1 MTSGSEPN
9 RFRRPLWR
17 RWFAGLLCMLA
28 GLAGAAP
35 LDLSPAERAWAAA
48 HPVVQVGLSKDFA
61 PFYMFEDS
69 AAAIPQGF
77 VSELLALWSE
87 RTGLRF
93 EFRRYDN
100 LDDVMAALRAG
111 RIDMTPFTTP
121 VGGRESHAVFTRP
134 ALATNLVLAA
144 RRDVPDVSPSA
155 SFGGRMLA
163 VEAGS
168 SIEALV
174 RERFPEARL
183 LREASAEQALRAVA
197 DGRADLFIG
206 YQHVVVYLVERG
218 LLANLELRTSLG
230 PSATPLGPAVRRD
243 LPQLRAIL
251 DKAIASVSVADQS
264 RLASRWLPPG
274 STTVRLPPER
284 AELSEAARG
293 WVASHPRIRVGYDA
307 MFSPITLRGPLGE
320 FHGLGADMLRLVA
333 DKVGLDIEQ
342 EFGASFA
349 EVYARG
355 TEGQLDVVVGM
366 ARTARRRADY
376 DFVGPFLS
384 VPTAIVMPLDEGPLI
399 TETQDI
405 GYRKLALLRGHF
417 LIPELRSRHPGIT
430 IVELERQDQVLSAV
444 AEGAA
449 DVAIGN
455 VQVVNELIQRR
466 FAGRLRVTGTVRDG
480 DSELYFAVPRRLPEL
495 THVLSEGLAAVNDSE
510 AAALRAR
517 WLLVEVTAG
526 VPWHRILLVAVP
538 VLLVLLGYG
547 ALLLRGNR
555 RLRAARQREREARML
570 AEESTAAR
578 GRFLA
583 YLSHELR
590 GNLGAVMSGAQM
602 LVDRDDPALRRRV
615 LTAIADSARV
625 LRAVLDKTIAYEQ
638 SIHNPIALE
647 PRSVDLQAWLAQTL
661 APGRLEAE
669 RKGLE
674 FQVQWTGAS
683 PTVVFDDVRLQ
694 QVLINLVGNAVKF
707 TRAGRVVVRGSLQ
720 ESEGPA
726 GSLRLEVQDSG
737 PGLAPADH
745 AQLFEPYAQGEQGRA
760 LSLGAGLGLAISRQI
775 VDAMQGRI
783 EVDSR
788 PGEGACFIVTVP
800 VQRGTETVRPAPD
813 PQAV

>member
-1 MTSGSEPN
+1 M
-9 RFRRPLWR
+9 
-17 RWFAGLLCMLA
+17 
-28 GLAGAAP
+28 
-35 LDLSPAERAWAAA
+35 D
-48 HPVVQVGLSKDFA
+48 
-61 PFYMFEDS
+61 Y
-69 AAAIPQGF
+69 
-77 VSELLALWSE
+77 
-87 RTGLRF
+87 
-93 EFRRYDN
+93 
-100 LDDVMAALRAG
+100 
-111 RIDMTPFTTP
+111 
-121 VGGRESHAVFTRP
+121 
-134 ALATNLVLAA
+134 
-144 RRDVPDVSPSA
+144 
-155 SFGGRMLA
+155 
-163 VEAGS
+163 
-168 SIEALV
+168 
-174 RERFPEARL
+174 
-183 LREASAEQALRAVA
+183 
-197 DGRADLFIG
+197 
-206 YQHVVVYLVERG
+206 
-218 LLANLELRTSLG
+218 
-230 PSATPLGPAVRRD
+230 
-243 LPQLRAIL
+243 
-251 DKAIASVSVADQS
+251 QS

-274 STTVRLPPER
+274 STAVRLPPER
-284 AELSEAARG
+284 ALLGEAARA
-293 WVASHPRIRVGYDA
+293 WVAQHPRIRVDYDA

-320 FHGLGADMLRLVA
+320 FQGLGADMLRLVA
-333 DKVGLDIEQ
+333 GKVGLEIEQ
-342 EFGASFA
+342 EVGASFA
-349 EVYARG
+349 EVYVRG

-366 ARTARRRADY
+366 ARTARRRADC

-384 VPTAIVMPLDEGPLI
+384 VPSAIVMPLDEGPLI

-466 FAGRLRVTGTVRDG
+466 LAGRLSVTGTVRDG

-517 WLLVEVTAG
+517 WLLVEVSAG
-526 VPWHRILLVAVP
+526 VPWRRILLVGGPVLL

-547 ALLLRGNR
+547 VLLWRGNR
-555 RLRAARQREREARML
+555 RPRASREREREARVQ

-590 GNLGAVMSGAQM
+590 GNLGAMVSGAQM

-615 LTAIADSARV
+615 LPAIADSALV

-638 SIHNPIALE
+638 SIHHPIELE
-647 PRSVDLQAWLAQTL
+647 PRRVDLQAWLAQTL

-674 FQVQWTGAS
+674 FQVQWDGAS
-683 PTVVFDDVRLQ
+683 PDVVFDDVRLQ

-707 TRAGRVVVRGSLQ
+707 TRAGRVAVHGSIHERPKAGQ
-720 ESEGPA
+720 SRPSPVGNQQSGKATFAGESGGEGPA
-726 GSLRLEVQDSG
+726 CNLRLEVRDSG

-745 AQLFEPYAQGEQGRA
+745 AQLFEPYAQGVQGRA

-783 EVDSR
+783 EAESR

-800 VQRGTETVRPAPD
+800 VQRGEEAVRPAPD
-813 PQAV
+813 PQAA

>member
-1 MTSGSEPN
+1 MASLG
-9 RFRRPLWR
+9 
-17 RWFAGLLCMLA
+17 AA
-28 GLAGAAP
+28 AAP
-35 LDLSPAERAWAAA
+35 LALSPAEQAWAAG
-48 HPVVQVGLSKDFA
+48 HPVVRVGLTGDFA
-61 PFYMFEDS
+61 PFYVFEDS
-69 AAAIPQGF
+69 AATVPHGF

-93 EFRRYDN
+93 EYRRHGS
-100 LDDVMAALRAG
+100 LDEVLAALRAG
-111 RIDMTPFTTP
+111 EIDMTPFTTP
-121 VGGRESHAVFTRP
+121 LGERESYAAFTRP
-134 ALATNLVLAA
+134 ALTTNLVLAA
-144 RRDVPDVSPSA
+144 RRDVPDVSSTA
-155 SFGGRMLA
+155 DFGGRTVA

-174 RERFPEARL
+174 RERHPGTRL
-183 LREASAEQALRAVA
+183 LREATAERALRAVA
-197 DGRADLFIG
+197 DGQADLFIG
-206 YQHVVVYLVERG
+206 YQHVVVYLVEKG

-243 LPQLRAIL
+243 LPLLRSIL

-284 AELSEAARG
+284 PVLSAAARD
-293 WVASHPRIRVGYDA
+293 WLARHPRIRVGYDA

-320 FHGLGADMLRLVA
+320 FQGLGADLLRLVA
-333 DKVGLDIEQ
+333 GKVGLEIEQ
-342 EFGASFA
+342 EVGASFA
-349 EVYARG
+349 EVYAQGVDGR
-355 TEGQLDVVVGM
+355 LDVIVGM
-366 ARTARRRADY
+366 ARTARRRAEY

-384 VPTAIVMPLDEGPLI
+384 VPTAIVMPVDEGPLI

-405 GYRKLALLRGHF
+405 GHHKLALLRGHF

-430 IVELERQDQVLSAV
+430 IVELDRQDQVLAAV

-449 DVAIGN
+449 DVAMGN

-480 DSELYFAVPRRLPEL
+480 DSELFLAVPRRSPEL
-495 THVLSEGLAAVNDSE
+495 THVLSQGLAAVNDSE

-517 WLLVEVTAG
+517 WLLVEVNDG
-526 VPWHRILLVAVP
+526 VPSRRILLVGGP

-547 ALLLRGNR
+547 ALLWRGNR
-555 RLRAARQREREARML
+555 RLRAARQREREARLL

-590 GNLGAVMSGAQM
+590 GNLGAVVSGAQM
-602 LVDRDDPALRRRV
+602 LLDRDDPALRRRL

-625 LRAVLDKTIAYEQ
+625 LRSVLDKTIAYEQ
-638 SIHNPIALE
+638 SIHSPIALE
-647 PRSVDLQAWLAQTL
+647 PRSVDLQAWLTQTL

-674 FQVQWTGAS
+674 FHTQWTGDS
-683 PTVVFDDVRLQ
+683 PTVAFDDVRLQ

-707 TRAGRVVVRGSLQ
+707 TRAGRVAVSGCLDERPQADALRRDA
-720 ESEGPA
+720 ESPTCY
-726 GSLRLEVQDSG
+726 LRLEVQDSG
-737 PGLAPADH
+737 PGLSPADH
-745 AQLFEPYAQGEQGRA
+745 AQLFEPYAQGVQGRA
-760 LSLGAGLGLAISRQI
+760 ISLGAGLGLAISRQI

-788 PGEGACFIVTVP
+788 PGEGARFIVTVP
-800 VQRGTETVRPAPD
+800 VQRCPAPLRLE
-813 PQAV
+813 PGLPAA